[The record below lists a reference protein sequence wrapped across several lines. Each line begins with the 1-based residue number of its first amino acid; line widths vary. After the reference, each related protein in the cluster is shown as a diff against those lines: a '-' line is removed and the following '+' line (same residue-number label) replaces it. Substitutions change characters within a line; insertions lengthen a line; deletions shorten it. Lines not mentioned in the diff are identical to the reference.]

1 MLLVRERKSL
11 SICTMII
18 LHFQKFL
25 LPRWVKSALPQIA
38 VLSDS
43 NFSFAPAGLAGF
55 NAVLLKCTL
64 TVLEELIPAL

>member
-1 MLLVRERKSL
+1 
-11 SICTMII
+11 MII

-25 LPRWVKSALPQIA
+25 LPRWVKSALPHIA

-43 NFSFAPAGLAGF
+43 NFSFAPAGRAGF

-64 TVLEELIPAL
+64 TVMEELIPAL